1 MSPTALRI
9 EGMEITRRGVGA
21 LLAAGAV
28 AAGPLRSEAAE
39 TARKSKIL
47 DAIVLGAGVAG
58 LNTAWLLEQQGLSVL
73 VLEGRKRVGGRV
85 YTLLDQP
92 GVPEMGFNA
101 MAAGYGRGIDAA
113 RRAGVE
119 LYDIAPRL
127 AKNKLELALGDRIL
141 TRADWAASPANP
153 FPEGRKTMMPWE
165 IAGAL
170 MHQNNPLKDWL
181 QWTDPKNAAL
191 DISFHDFLKAQGLS
205 DAAIHLAVD
214 TAPYYGGSSYDISAL
229 MYEFADGWTKA
240 QVALGPQ
247 SLAVKGGNQKLPMG
261 MAKLL
266 KGDLL
271 FDKAVVGVSSDAA
284 GATAV
289 CRDGSSYRAKA
300 VICALPFSTLRHVK
314 IDPVLTGVQAEA
326 VATIPYQSISMAFL
340 TVKSPFWETDRLS
353 PSMWTDGMA
362 ATVLA
367 QRFGQTD
374 DEITG
379 LVVQA
384 RGELAGYWDRL
395 GREAALGRIIAEI
408 EAIRPA
414 AKGQLVGAA
423 YHSWAMEPFNAGDW
437 AYFSPGQVARFA
449 NVMSAPAGRVH
460 FCGEHTATGNRGL
473 EGALE
478 SSERVALEVLGA

>member
-1 MSPTALRI
+1 MD
-9 EGMEITRRGVGA
+9 ITRRRAGA
-21 LLAAGAV
+21 ILAAGAWV
-28 AAGPLRSEAAE
+28 AGPARSAAAAAASE
-39 TARKSKIL
+39 RRPKVL
-47 DAIVLGAGVAG
+47 DAIVLGAGVSG
-58 LNTAWLLEQQGLSVL
+58 LNTAWLLEQQGLNVL

-85 YTLLDQP
+85 YTLFDQP
-92 GVPEMGFNA
+92 GVPEMGFNS

-127 AKNKLELALGDRIL
+127 AKTRLELALGGRIL
-141 TRADWAASPANP
+141 TRAEWAASPANP
-153 FPEGRKTMMPWE
+153 FPADRKTLMPWE

-170 MHQNNPLKDWL
+170 MHQNNPLQNWL

-214 TAPYYGGSSYDISAL
+214 TAPYYGGSAYDISAL

-247 SLAVKGGNQKLPMG
+247 SLAVRGGNQKLPIG

-271 FDKAVVGVSSDAA
+271 FGKEVVGVSSDAT
-284 GATAV
+284 GAAAV
-289 CRDGSSYRAKA
+289 CRDGTSYRAKA
-300 VICALPFSTLRHVK
+300 VICALPFSTLRHIK
-314 IDPVLTGVQAEA
+314 IDPPLAGVQAEA
-326 VATIPYQSISMAFL
+326 VETIPYQPISAAFI
-340 TVKSPFWETDRLS
+340 TVKSPFWEVDKWS

-362 ATVLA
+362 ATVIA

-374 DEITG
+374 DEVTG
-379 LVVQA
+379 LIVQA
-384 RGELAGYWDRL
+384 RSELAGYWDRL
-395 GREAALGRIIAEI
+395 GRDAAMARIIDALET
-408 EAIRPA
+408 IRPA

-437 AYFSPGQVARFA
+437 AYLPPGQVSRFVNA
-449 NVMSAPAGRVH
+449 MSAPAGRIY
-460 FCGEHTATGNRGL
+460 FCGEHTATANRGL

-478 SSERVALEVLGA
+478 SSERVALEVLQA

>member
-1 MSPTALRI
+1 
-9 EGMEITRRGVGA
+9 
-21 LLAAGAV
+21 
-28 AAGPLRSEAAE
+28 
-39 TARKSKIL
+39 
-47 DAIVLGAGVAG
+47 
-58 LNTAWLLEQQGLSVL
+58 
-73 VLEGRKRVGGRV
+73 
-85 YTLLDQP
+85 LDQP

-127 AKNKLELALGDRIL
+127 AKNKLEMALGGRIL

-229 MYEFADGWTKA
+229 MYAFADGWTKA

-247 SLAVKGGNQKLPMG
+247 SLAVKGGNQKLPIG

-271 FDKAVVGVSSDAA
+271 FDKEVVGVSSDAA
-284 GATAV
+284 GATVV
-289 CRDGSSYRAKA
+289 CQDGSTYRARR
-300 VICALPFSTLRHVK
+300 VVCGLPFSTLRRVK
-314 IDPVLTGVQAEA
+314 LDPGLTGMQAMA
-326 VATIPYQSISMAFL
+326 VETIAYQLISNIFITA
-340 TVKSPFWETDRLS
+340 KSPFWEKDKLS
-353 PSMWTDGMA
+353 ASMWTDGVA
-362 ATVLA
+362 GTVIA
-367 QRFGQTD
+367 QRFGETD
-374 DEITG
+374 DDITG
-379 LVVQA
+379 LLVQA
-384 RGELAGYWDRL
+384 RAGLSAYWDRL
-395 GREAALGRIIAEI
+395 GPAEAMRRVVAEI

-449 NVMSAPAGRVH
+449 NAMSAPAGRVH

-473 EGALE
+473 EGAFE

>member
-1 MSPTALRI
+1 MD
-9 EGMEITRRGVGA
+9 ITRRRVGA
-21 LLAAGAV
+21 LLAASAV
-28 AAGPLRSEAAE
+28 VAGPAKAA
-39 TARKSKIL
+39 TAGQSKGL
-47 DAIVLGAGVAG
+47 DAIVLGAGMSG

-113 RRAGVE
+113 RRASVE

-127 AKNKLELALGDRIL
+127 AKNKLELALGGRIL

-153 FPEGRKTMMPWE
+153 FPEGQKATMPWE

-170 MHQNNPLKDWL
+170 MHRNNPLQDWM
-181 QWTDPKNAAL
+181 QWIDPKNAPL
-191 DISFHDFLKAQGLS
+191 DISFREFLKAQGLS
-205 DAAIHLAVD
+205 DAAVHLAVD

-229 MYEFADGWTKA
+229 MYEFADGWTQA
-240 QVALGPQ
+240 QVALGSQ
-247 SLAVKGGNQKLPMG
+247 SLAVKGGNQRLPMG

-271 FDKAVVGVSSDAA
+271 FDKEVVGLSSDAT

-300 VICALPFSTLRHVK
+300 VVCSLPFSTLRHVK
-314 IDPVLTGVQAEA
+314 IEPGLTGVQAEA
-326 VATIPYQSISMAFL
+326 VQTIPYQAISNVFL
-340 TVKSPFWETDRLS
+340 RVKSPFWEVDKLS

-362 ATVLA
+362 ATVIA

-374 DEITG
+374 DEVTG
-379 LVVQA
+379 LVVQP
-384 RGELAGYWDRL
+384 RGELSGYWDRL
-395 GREAALGRIIAEI
+395 GREAAMARVIAEI

-423 YHSWAMEPFNAGDW
+423 YHSWVLEPFSAGDW
-437 AYFSPGQVARFA
+437 AYFPPGQVARFA
-449 NVMSAPAGRVH
+449 NAMSAPAGRIH

-478 SSERVALEVLGA
+478 SSERVALEVLGV

>member
-1 MSPTALRI
+1 MD
-9 EGMEITRRGVGA
+9 ITRRRVGA
-21 LLAAGAV
+21 LLAASAV
-28 AAGPLRSEAAE
+28 AAGPAKAA
-39 TARKSKIL
+39 TAGKSKVL
-47 DAIVLGAGVAG
+47 DAIVLGAGMSG
-58 LNTAWLLEQQGLSVL
+58 LNAAWLLEQQGLSVL

-119 LYDIAPRL
+119 LYDIGPRL
-127 AKNKLELALGDRIL
+127 AKNKLELALGGRIL

-153 FPEGRKTMMPWE
+153 FPEGQKTMMPWE

-170 MHQNNPLKDWL
+170 MHRHNPLQDWT
-181 QWTDPKNAAL
+181 QWIDPKNAAL
-191 DISFHDFLKAQGLS
+191 DISFRDFLKAQGLS
-205 DAAIHLAVD
+205 DAAVHLAVD

-229 MYEFADGWTKA
+229 MYGFADGWTQA
-240 QVALGPQ
+240 QVALGSQ
-247 SLAVKGGNQKLPMG
+247 SLAVKGGNQRLPMG

-271 FDKAVVGVSSDAA
+271 FDKEVVGLSSDAT
-284 GATAV
+284 GATVV

-300 VICALPFSTLRHVK
+300 VVCALPFSTLRHIK
-314 IDPVLTGVQAEA
+314 IAPGLTGVQAEA
-326 VATIPYQSISMAFL
+326 VQTIPYQAISNVFL
-340 TVKSPFWETDRLS
+340 RVKSPFWEIDKLS

-362 ATVLA
+362 ATVIA
-367 QRFGQTD
+367 QRFGKTD
-374 DEITG
+374 DEVTG

-384 RGELAGYWDRL
+384 RGELSGYWDRL
-395 GREAALGRIIAEI
+395 GREAAMARVIAEI
-408 EAIRPA
+408 ETIRPA

-423 YHSWAMEPFNAGDW
+423 YHSWVMEPFSAGDW
-437 AYFSPGQVARFA
+437 AYFPPGQVARFA
-449 NVMSAPAGRVH
+449 NAMSAPAGRIH

-478 SSERVALEVLGA
+478 SSERVALEVLGV

>member
-1 MSPTALRI
+1 M
-9 EGMEITRRGVGA
+9 
-21 LLAAGAV
+21 
-28 AAGPLRSEAAE
+28 
-39 TARKSKIL
+39 L
-47 DAIVLGAGVAG
+47 DAIVLGAGVSG
-58 LNTAWLLEQQGLSVL
+58 LNKAWLLEQQGLNVL

-85 YTLLDQP
+85 YTLFDQP

-119 LYDIAPRL
+119 LYDIGPRL
-127 AKNKLELALGDRIL
+127 AKNKLELALGGRIL
-141 TRADWAASPANP
+141 TRAEWAASSANP
-153 FPEGRKTMMPWE
+153 FPEGRKAMMPWE

-170 MHQNNPLKDWL
+170 MYRNNPLKNWL
-181 QWTDPKNAAL
+181 EWTDPKNAAL
-191 DISFHDFLKAQGLS
+191 DISMHDFLKAQGLN

-214 TAPYYGGSSYDISAL
+214 TAPYYGGSSYDMSAL

-240 QVALGPQ
+240 QVAIGPQ
-247 SLAVKGGNQKLPMG
+247 SLAVKGGNQRLPIG

-271 FDKAVVGVSSDAA
+271 FDKEVVGVSSDAT

-314 IDPVLTGVQAEA
+314 IEPGLTGVQAEA
-326 VATIPYQSISMAFL
+326 VQMIPYQAISTAFL
-340 TVKSPFWETDRLS
+340 RVKSPFWEIDKLS

-362 ATVLA
+362 ATVIA
-367 QRFGQTD
+367 QRFGQTE
-374 DEITG
+374 DEVTG
-379 LVVQA
+379 LLVMA

-395 GREAALGRIIAEI
+395 GREAAMARIIADI
-408 EAIRPA
+408 ETIRPA

-423 YHSWAMEPFNAGDW
+423 YHSWALEPFNAGDW
-437 AYFSPGQVARFA
+437 AYLAPGQVTRFA
-449 NVMSAPAGRVH
+449 NAMSAPAGRVH

-478 SSERVALEVLGA
+478 SSERVALEVLDV

>member
-1 MSPTALRI
+1 MD
-9 EGMEITRRGVGA
+9 ITRRRVGA
-21 LLAAGAV
+21 LLAASAV
-28 AAGPLRSEAAE
+28 AAGPAKAA
-39 TARKSKIL
+39 TAGKSKVL
-47 DAIVLGAGVAG
+47 DAIVLGAGMSG

-119 LYDIAPRL
+119 LYDIGPRL
-127 AKNKLELALGDRIL
+127 AKNKLELALGGCIL
-141 TRADWAASPANP
+141 TRADWAGSPANP
-153 FPEGRKTMMPWE
+153 FPEGQKAMMPWE

-170 MHQNNPLKDWL
+170 MHRNNPLKDWT
-181 QWTDPKNAAL
+181 QWIDAKNAAL
-191 DISFHDFLKAQGLS
+191 DISFRDFLKAQGLS
-205 DAAIHLAVD
+205 DAAVHLAVD

-229 MYEFADGWTKA
+229 MYEFADGWTQA
-240 QVALGPQ
+240 QVALGSQ
-247 SLAVKGGNQKLPMG
+247 SLAVKGGNQRLPMG

-271 FDKAVVGVSSDAA
+271 FDKEVVGLSNDAT

-300 VICALPFSTLRHVK
+300 VVCALPFSTLRHIK
-314 IDPVLTGVQAEA
+314 IEPGLAGVQAEA
-326 VATIPYQSISMAFL
+326 VQTIPYQAISNVFL
-340 TVKSPFWETDRLS
+340 TVKSPFWDVDKLS

-362 ATVLA
+362 ATVIA

-374 DEITG
+374 DEVTG

-384 RGELAGYWDRL
+384 RGELSGYWDRL
-395 GREAALGRIIAEI
+395 GREAAMARVIAEI

-423 YHSWAMEPFNAGDW
+423 YHSWVLEPFSAGDW
-437 AYFSPGQVARFA
+437 AYFPPGQVARFA
-449 NVMSAPAGRVH
+449 NAMSAPAGRIH

-478 SSERVALEVLGA
+478 SSERVALEVLDR